1 MDDHIA
7 APAQAAL
14 ASDLPSVALAKEEA
28 LAKEAT
34 LNHAQFVTW
43 LRQVAPYVHSHR
55 GRTFVVAFEG
65 ELIEAGRLIALVHDL
80 SLLHALGIRLVL
92 VHGSRPQVQAQLQL
106 KGLQTSFAGGLRI
119 TDAAALGCV
128 KEAAGGIR
136 LDIEAAFSQGL
147 PSTPMANSKI
157 RVVGGNFVVARPVGI
172 VDGVDFQHTGVVR
185 KIDTEAIE
193 RTLRTDALVL
203 MSPLGFSPTG
213 EAFNLKVEDV
223 ATCAAIALKADK
235 LIMIGSLDG
244 VRDRDGRLHS
254 ELAVEQAER
263 MLASRDA
270 SEQTLTDLGYLV
282 RACRGGVARAH
293 LIPMRLDGGLL
304 IELFTHAG
312 LGTLV
317 SSENLEALRDAGSDD
332 VGGILKLIEPLE
344 ADGTLVKRPREL
356 IEREIGHF
364 SVFEHDGFIQGC
376 AALYPFNDAA
386 MGELACLTV
395 HADYREAGLGERLM
409 KRIEARAR
417 AAALTRLFVLTTRTS
432 HWFIKRGYAM
442 AKVEDL
448 PVQRQRMYNWQRRSQ
463 VLIKTL

>member
-1 MDDHIA
+1 MDDLIP
-7 APAQAAL
+7 APAAGTAG
-14 ASDLPSVALAKEEA
+14 
-28 LAKEAT
+28 
-34 LNHAQFVTW
+34 LNQAQFVAW
-43 LRQVAPYVHSHR
+43 LREVAPYVHSHR

-65 ELIEAGRLIALVHDL
+65 ELIEAGRLIELVHDL

-92 VHGSRPQVQAQLQL
+92 AHGSRPQVQAQLEL

-119 TDAAALGCV
+119 TDAQALACV
-128 KEAAGGIR
+128 KEVAGGIR

-157 RVVGGNFVVARPVGI
+157 RVVSGNFVVARPVGI

-185 KIDTEAIE
+185 KIDTEMIE
-193 RTLRTDALVL
+193 RTLQADALVL

-235 LIMIGSLDG
+235 LIMISTLGG
-244 VRDRDGRLHS
+244 VRD
-254 ELAVEQAER
+254 AVGKLCSSLPIEQAER
-263 MLASRDA
+263 MLAARDA
-270 SEQTLTDLGYLV
+270 SEPALPELGYLV

-293 LIPMRLDGGLL
+293 LIPMKLDGGLL

-312 LGTLV
+312 IGTMV
-317 SSENLEALRDAGSDD
+317 STEHLEALRDATSDD
-332 VGGILKLIEPLE
+332 VGAILKLIEPLE

-356 IEREIGHF
+356 IEREVGQF

-376 AALYPFNDAA
+376 AALYSFDEAC

-395 HADYREAGLGERLM
+395 HSEYREGGLGERLM

-417 AAALTRLFVLTTRTS
+417 AADLTRLFVLTTRTS
-432 HWFIKRGYAM
+432 HWFLKRGYTM

-463 VLIKTL
+463 VLIKSL

>member
-1 MDDHIA
+1 VDDHISPPSPTA
-7 APAQAAL
+7 AAL
-14 ASDLPSVALAKEEA
+14 S
-28 LAKEAT
+28 
-34 LNHAQFVTW
+34 HAQFVAW
-43 LRQVAPYVHSHR
+43 LREVAPYVHSHR
-55 GRTFVVAFEG
+55 GCTFVVAFEG
-65 ELIEAGRLIALVHDL
+65 ELIEAGRLNSLVHDL
-80 SLLHALGIRLVL
+80 SLLHAMGIRLVL

-106 KGLQTSFAGGLRI
+106 KGLQTSFSGALRI
-119 TDAAALGCV
+119 TDAAALVCV

-157 RVVGGNFVVARPVGI
+157 RVVSGNFVVARPVGI

-185 KIDTEAIE
+185 KIDTEAID

-223 ATCAAIALKADK
+223 ATCAAVALKADK
-235 LIMIGSLDG
+235 LILIGSQDG
-244 VRDRDGRLHS
+244 VRDAGGKLLTELPLEEAERILAARDGTETALS
-254 ELAVEQAER
+254 DLNYLA
-263 MLASRDA
+263 
-270 SEQTLTDLGYLV
+270 
-282 RACRGGVARAH
+282 RACRGGVPRAH

-312 LGTLV
+312 VGTLV
-317 SSENLEALRDAGSDD
+317 TAENLGALRDATTDD

-344 ADGTLVKRPREL
+344 ADGTLVKRAREL
-356 IEREIGHF
+356 IEREIGQF
-364 SVFEHDGFIQGC
+364 SVFEHDGFMLGC
-376 AALYPFNDAA
+376 AALYPFDDAA

-395 HADYREAGLGERLM
+395 HSDYREGGLGERLM
-409 KRIEARAR
+409 KRVEARAR
-417 AAALTRLFVLTTRTS
+417 AAGLKRLFVLTTRTS
-432 HWFIKRGYAM
+432 HWFLKRGFAM

-463 VLIKTL
+463 VLIKAI

>member
-1 MDDHIA
+1 
-7 APAQAAL
+7 
-14 ASDLPSVALAKEEA
+14 
-28 LAKEAT
+28 
-34 LNHAQFVTW
+34 
-43 LRQVAPYVHSHR
+43 
-55 GRTFVVAFEG
+55 
-65 ELIEAGRLIALVHDL
+65 
-80 SLLHALGIRLVL
+80 VL
-92 VHGSRPQVQAQLQL
+92 VHGSRPQVQTQLQL
-106 KGLQTSFAGGLRI
+106 KGIQTTFAGGLRI
-119 TDAAALGCV
+119 TDAEALVCV
-128 KEAAGGIR
+128 KQASGGIR

-147 PSTPMANSKI
+147 PNTPMANSKI
-157 RVVGGNFVVARPVGI
+157 RVVSGNFVVARPVGI
-172 VDGVDFQHTGVVR
+172 VEGVDFQHTGVVR

-223 ATCAAIALKADK
+223 ATQVAIALKADK
-235 LIMIGSLDG
+235 LILIGTLDG
-244 VRDRDGRLHS
+244 VRDQDGRLHT
-254 ELAVEQAER
+254 ELPLEQAER
-263 MLASRDA
+263 MLADRTAPQECLSGL
-270 SEQTLTDLGYLV
+270 QYLA

-317 SSENLEALRDAGSDD
+317 STESLEALRDAGSDD

-356 IEREIGHF
+356 IEREIGQF
-364 SVFEHDGFIQGC
+364 SVLEHDGCIVGC
-376 AALYPFNDAA
+376 AALYAFADAG

-395 HADYREAGLGERLM
+395 HPDYRESGVGERLM

-417 AAALTRLFVLTTRTS
+417 SVGLARLFVLTTRTS
-432 HWFIKRGYAM
+432 HWFLKRGYAM
-442 AKVEDL
+442 AHVEDL

-463 VLIKTL
+463 VLMKAL

>member
-1 MDDHIA
+1 MDDHLA
-7 APAQAAL
+7 AAAL
-14 ASDLPSVALAKEEA
+14 ATAAASAA
-28 LAKEAT
+28 

-43 LRQVAPYVHSHR
+43 LRAVAPYVHSHR

-65 ELIEAGRLIALVHDL
+65 ELIESGRLNALVHDL

-106 KGLQTSFAGGLRI
+106 KGLQTSFCRGLRI
-119 TDAAALGCV
+119 TDAAALACV

-147 PSTPMANSKI
+147 PSSPMANSKI
-157 RVVGGNFVVARPVGI
+157 RVVSGNFVVARPVGI

-193 RTLRTDALVL
+193 RMLRSEALVL

-223 ATCAAIALKADK
+223 ATQSAIALKADK
-235 LIMIGSLDG
+235 LVMIGTLDG
-244 VRDRDGRLHS
+244 VRDASGKLLT
-254 ELAVEQAER
+254 ELQLDEAER
-263 MLASRDA
+263 VLASGNA
-270 SEQTLTDLGYLV
+270 SEQALADLNWLV

-293 LIPMRLDGGLL
+293 LIPMRVDGGVL

-312 LGTLV
+312 IGTLV
-317 SSENLEALRDAGSDD
+317 SSAHLEALREAVTDD

-344 ADGTLVKRPREL
+344 VDGTLVKRPREL
-356 IEREIGHF
+356 IEREIAQF
-364 SVFEHDGFIQGC
+364 TVFEHDGFIQGC
-376 AALYPFNDAA
+376 AALYPFEDAA

-395 HADYREAGLGERLM
+395 HGDYRESGLGERLM
-409 KRIEARAR
+409 DRIETRAR
-417 AAALTRLFVLTTRTS
+417 VAGLKRLFVLTTRTS
-432 HWFIKRGYAM
+432 HWFLKRGYAL
-442 AKVEDL
+442 ARVEDL

-463 VLIKTL
+463 VLIKSIN